1 MGTEN
6 RCSTRTVA
14 HRCYGSL
21 TGSDSRGGT
30 MKTMNRRNKLTIS
43 LPRLSF
49 AAIAI
54 AIALAMPRSAH
65 ADAATM
71 LMNRVQYALAANTNL
86 NGTSCYVVSP
96 GVVVLYGTV
105 YNEMDRD
112 LAESTAR
119 NVRGVHKV
127 VNTLRTSTG
136 KWLEDESRIN
146 DTLLLNGF
154 NSVQVRVIANQ
165 AYLSGTVTSQAEEQ
179 RAIRTVSSVSNL
191 QVVNFMRVVPGSI
204 F

>member
-1 MGTEN
+1 
-6 RCSTRTVA
+6 
-14 HRCYGSL
+14 
-21 TGSDSRGGT
+21 
-30 MKTMNRRNKLTIS
+30 MNRNSSSTIFA
-43 LPRLSF
+43 RLSV
-49 AAIAI
+49 AAF
-54 AIALAMPRSAH
+54 AIALALAIPRAAR
-65 ADAATM
+65 ADASTV

-86 NGTSCYVVSP
+86 NGASCYVVSP

-105 YNEMDRD
+105 FNDKDRD

-119 NVRGVHKV
+119 GVRGVHKV

-136 KWLEDESRIN
+136 KWLEQESRIN

-165 AYLSGTVTSQAEEQ
+165 AYLSGTVSSPGEEQ